1 VLKASVEMRLKAQMY
16 DDWIVMAVD
25 VCVHS
30 VKALEEL
37 PEGGREVFR
46 EGNADAGGKGRFV
59 VNVGLYPGHQVLD
72 VFGRGHLGGALVRL
86 GVLPK
91 VLESVSG

>member
-1 VLKASVEMRLKAQMY
+1 MLKASVEMRLKAQVH

-25 VCVHS
+25 VCIHS
-30 VKALEEL
+30 VEALEEL

-46 EGNADAGGKGRFV
+46 EGNADAGREGRFG
-59 VNVGLYPGHQVLD
+59 VNVGLHPGHQVLD
-72 VFGRGHLGGALVRL
+72 VFGRGHLSGALVSL

-91 VLESVSG
+91 VLESVIG